1 MDVEL
6 VRVVYLYS
14 PYYLYFSC
22 NKDREIFSKNQKFSL
37 KIFCLRVKSF
47 GLRVNFWGQIFLSG
61 GQILYTNYITN

>member
-22 NKDREIFSKNQKFSL
+22 NKDKKFSLKLKIFSKNFLSE
-37 KIFCLRVKSF
+37 
-47 GLRVNFWGQIFLSG
+47 GQIFRSE
-61 GQILYTNYITN
+61 GQFLGSNFSV